1 VEKYSHV
8 APHDLRRTY
17 AKLAHKGGAKL
28 DQIQL
33 SLGHA
38 SLTTTERYLG
48 VRQNLDDAPCDYLKL
63 DLMGGGINSRLPIKF
78 KRLGDCRLQTTLKAQ
93 KAYAHQGKRHR
104 LRNRNRIS
112 LTHIRLEREKRSIL
126 L

>member
-1 VEKYSHV
+1 MEKYSNV

-48 VRQNLDDAPCDYLKL
+48 VHQDLHDTPCDYLKL
-63 DLMGGGINSRLPIKF
+63 DVSS
-78 KRLGDCRLQTTLKAQ
+78 A
-93 KAYAHQGKRHR
+93 
-104 LRNRNRIS
+104 
-112 LTHIRLEREKRSIL
+112 E
-126 L
+126 